1 MLRFI
6 CNTKLTI
13 TKIYKMKT
21 IYITLMMIAMSLTS
35 YSQQTYK
42 GTVIDRKTNETLTGA
57 MVKIKKTNTG
67 VITDLSG
74 NFELSNTTPVDSIS
88 VSFIGYTTKTVKW
101 NQGIIITLSPS
112 SLTMNQVIVTS
123 SRDRQERKDAPIAIS
138 VITPQLLEDTK
149 ATSIDQVLNKVNG
162 VFMVDLGNEQHS
174 MSIRQPISY
183 KSLFLYL
190 EDGIPIRTTGVFNHN
205 ALIEINMA
213 STQSMEVIKG
223 PASSIYGS
231 EAIGGAINFITK
243 SPTLM
248 PTGKIQIQGNNIG
261 YKRADFAASN
271 TFKKVGIVASGYYA
285 NRTNGP
291 RDHSDFEKLALTLR
305 GDWKINKRTIWTNA
319 LSYIDYET
327 DMTGSLDSTTFFDQ
341 DFTSLHT
348 FTNRTV
354 NALRFRSSLTE
365 YWSEKSKT
373 TFTAFARNNSIGQT
387 PSYRVKDDYKPWGG
401 GSGDPLLAHGEI
413 NDNSFQSYGFVAQ
426 HKQSFKFLK
435 ANWIT
440 GASIDFSP
448 NTYSANYISIDKNT
462 DGIYTGFTKTDSLL
476 ADYQVGI
483 LNSSAYTQLEVTP
496 FKHAK
501 IISGIRY
508 DRIDYDYDNNLD
520 SLAFSGAPD
529 EQNYFEHFTPK
540 VGMTYDFGKG
550 NGAYGNYSVGFSP
563 PGVGDLYRGTKVP
576 TLKPATYSNYEVGGW
591 ISLIKNKASIEV
603 SFYQLNGTNEII
615 SVLQGDGSSKNE
627 NAGQTK
633 HEGVEYTLNL
643 TPFKSLTLRFSGAN
657 STHTFVKHEEGSTD
671 LSGNDM
677 NGAPKFIANAEITYK
692 PHFIKNARISLEW
705 QHASSYYLDTK
716 NTETYPGFNL
726 INIRAGYKIKN
737 FDLWVNTINVTNSL
751 YATNVRKSKWGKSYT
766 IGSPLSVNIGV
777 AYKFKGKKK

>member
-1 MLRFI
+1 
-6 CNTKLTI
+6 
-13 TKIYKMKT
+13 MKT
-21 IYITLMMIAMSLTS
+21 IYITLMTIAMSLNS
-35 YSQQTYK
+35 YSQQLFK
-42 GTVIDRKTNETLTGA
+42 GTVIDFDTNEPLTGA
-57 MVKIKKTNTG
+57 MVKIKNTVKG
-67 VITDLSG
+67 GITDLNG
-74 NFELSNTTPVDSIS
+74 NFELSNASKIDSIS
-88 VSFIGYTTKTVKW
+88 VSFIGYETKTVKW
-101 NQGIIITLSPS
+101 KQNIFVSLTSS
-112 SLTMNQVIVTS
+112 SLTTNQVIVTS
-123 SRDRQERKDAPIAIS
+123 SRDRQERKDAPMAIS
-138 VITPQLLEDTK
+138 VITPQLLEETK

-174 MSIRQPISY
+174 MSIRQPMSY

-243 SPTLM
+243 KPTVL

-271 TFKKVGIVASGYYA
+271 TFKKIGIVASGYYA
-285 NRTNGP
+285 NRSNGP

-319 LSYIDYET
+319 ISYIDYET
-327 DMTGSLDSTTFFDQ
+327 DMTGSLDSTTFYDQ

-373 TFTAFARNNSIGQT
+373 TFTAFVRNNSIGQT
-387 PSYRVKDDYKPWGG
+387 PSYRVKDDYKAWMGTG
-401 GSGDPLLAHGEI
+401 NPLLAHGEI
-413 NDNSFQSYGFVAQ
+413 NDNSFQSYGLVAQ

-440 GASIDFSP
+440 GASVDFSP
-448 NTYSANYISIDKNT
+448 NTYSANYISIDKDT
-462 DGIYTGFTKTDSLL
+462 DGIYTGFTKHDSLL
-476 ADYQVGI
+476 ADYQVDI
-483 LNSSAYTQLEVTP
+483 LNSSAYTQLELTP
-496 FKHAK
+496 LRNAK
-501 IISGIRY
+501 IIAGLRY
-508 DRIDYDYDNNLD
+508 DRIDYNYNNHLD

-540 VGMTYDFGKG
+540 IGMTYNIGKG

-576 TLKPATYSNYEVGGW
+576 TLKPATYSNYEFGGW
-591 ISLIKNKASIEV
+591 ISLVKNKANIEV

-615 SVLQGDGSSKNE
+615 SVLQDDGSSKNE
-627 NAGQTK
+627 NAGKTK

-643 TPFKSLTLRFSGAN
+643 TPVKSLAFRFSGAN
-657 STHTFVKHEEGSTD
+657 STHTFVKHEEGTTD

-677 NGAPKFIANAEITYK
+677 NGAPKFIANAEVTYK

-705 QHASSYYLDTK
+705 QHSSSYYLDTK
-716 NTETYPGFNL
+716 NTEKYPGFNL

-777 AYKFKGKKK
+777 AYNFKGKKK